1 MRLKMGSRRA
11 REVSI
16 GLEMDGG
23 GLVPPLL
30 LLLQLVLPRLSE
42 SKSEAKEPTGE
53 GESNSG
59 IKFLPVEVTERF
71 KLLLL
76 VLLLLLL
83 LLKADE

>member
-1 MRLKMGSRRA
+1 MGSRSA

-23 GLVPPLL
+23 GLAPPL
-30 LLLQLVLPRLSE
+30 LLLQLVPPRLRE

-59 IKFLPVEVTERF
+59 INFPVETIERF

-83 LLKADE
+83 LNPDE